1 MARTDQETVK
11 PRDCEA
17 SVELASFRHPAA
29 SDFLDTHE
37 TVMKTPI
44 NANGTNDVFL
54 VVVPRMIS

>member
-1 MARTDQETVK
+1 VK